1 MTNHRSQ
8 SPPVFDLIQILHWL
22 ALSTWFGGVL
32 FIAIAAPIIVRGV
45 RDSNPVM
52 TSILSVNLEGQ
63 HGTLMAGSIIA
74 QIMSVLVRVE
84 LACAAVLLVA
94 LIGHWVLLPR
104 SGTDLVMQIVRSALY
119 VAAVGL
125 LLYQWRIVWPRM
137 WKNRQEYIDHADEPD
152 VANPALDR
160 FERYQGELANVLIML
175 LAVLLGMVLFS
186 AAIRQ
191 VVAVPV
197 P

>member
-1 MTNHRSQ
+1 
-8 SPPVFDLIQILHWL
+8 VFDLIQILHWL

>member
-1 MTNHRSQ
+1 MIS
-8 SPPVFDLIQILHWL
+8 LIV
-22 ALSTWFGGVL
+22 S
-32 FIAIAAPIIVRGV
+32 IAIVGLIVYLVTTLIPMPAPFQRAIYI
-45 RDSNPVM
+45 
-52 TSILSVNLEGQ
+52 
-63 HGTLMAGSIIA
+63 
-74 QIMSVLVRVE
+74 
-84 LACAAVLLVA
+84 
-94 LIGHWVLLPR
+94 
-104 SGTDLVMQIVRSALY
+104 